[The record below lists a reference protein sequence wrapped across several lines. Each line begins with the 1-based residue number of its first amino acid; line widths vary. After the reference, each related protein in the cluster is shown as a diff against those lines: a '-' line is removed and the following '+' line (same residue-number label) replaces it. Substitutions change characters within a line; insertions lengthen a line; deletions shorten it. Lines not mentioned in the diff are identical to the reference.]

1 MKAASDHDNIL
12 IERIL
17 AGERDLYRELVDR
30 YAPMIFHL
38 MRSYVREENA
48 VQDLA
53 QEVFI
58 KAYNNLSTFGFQS
71 KFSSWIYRIAINQ
84 CKDYLKNVRRKNIT
98 LSSLDSKSIDSLFEN
113 DASQLDE
120 LVNTELHEKLKTAID
135 LLPDVYRNAL
145 LLKYMNDMTYKAMS
159 EELGDSVES
168 LKVRVHRARNE
179 LKSIMD
185 QML

>member
-1 MKAASDHDNIL
+1 MKADSDHDHVL

-17 AGERDLYRELVDR
+17 AGERDLYRVLIDR

-38 MRSYVREENA
+38 LRSYIREEDA

-53 QEVFI
+53 QDVFI
-58 KAYNNLSTFGFQS
+58 KAFDKLSAFNFQS
-71 KFSSWIYRIAINQ
+71 KFSSWIYRIAANQ
-84 CKDYLKNVRRKNIT
+84 CKDYLKNVRRKNVT
-98 LSSLDSKSIDSLFEN
+98 LSSLDPKSADLLFEHE
-113 DASQLDE
+113 ASQLNE
-120 LVNTELHEKLKTAID
+120 LVDSEMHDKLRTAID
-135 LLPDVYRNAL
+135 LLPDIYRNAL
-145 LLKYMNDMTYKAMS
+145 LLKYMHDMTYQAMS

>member
-1 MKAASDHDNIL
+1 MKTTADHDRVL

-17 AGERDLYRELVDR
+17 AGDRDLYRELIDR

-38 MRSYVREENA
+38 LRSYIREEHA

-58 KAYNNLSTFGFQS
+58 KAYDNLPSFGFQS
-71 KFSSWIYRIAINQ
+71 KFSSWIYRIAVNQ
-84 CKDYLKNVRRKNIT
+84 CKDYLKNIRRKNIT
-98 LSSLDSKSIDSLFEN
+98 LSSFDSESLDALFE
-113 DASQLDE
+113 DQATQLNE
-120 LVNTELHEKLKTAID
+120 LVNTEIHDKLKTAID
-135 LLPDVYRNAL
+135 LLPEAYRNAL

>member
-1 MKAASDHDNIL
+1 MKATSDHDNIL

-17 AGERDLYRELVDR
+17 AGESDLYRELIDR

-38 MRSYVREENA
+38 LRSYIRDEHA

-71 KFSSWIYRIAINQ
+71 KFSSWIYRIAVNQ

-98 LSSLDSKSIDSLFEN
+98 LSSLDSKSIDSLFEK
-113 DASQLDE
+113 DASQLNE
-120 LVNTELHEKLKTAID
+120 LVNNELHEKLKTAID

>member
-1 MKAASDHDNIL
+1 MNTTSNHDNLL

-17 AGERDLYRELVDR
+17 AGERDLYRELIDR
-30 YAPMIFHL
+30 YSPMIFHL
-38 MRSYVREENA
+38 LRSYIREEYA

-58 KAYNNLSTFGFQS
+58 KAFNNLSTFGFQS
-71 KFSSWIYRIAINQ
+71 KFSSWIYRIAVNQ

-98 LSSLDSKSIDSLFEN
+98 LSSLDSKSIDSLFEE
-113 DASQLDE
+113 DASQLSE

>member
-1 MKAASDHDNIL
+1 MKPVPENDQAL
-12 IERIL
+12 IKRIL
-17 AGERDLYRELVDR
+17 AGERDLYRELIDR

-38 MRSYVREENA
+38 LRSYIREENV

-53 QEVFI
+53 QDVFI
-58 KAYNNLSTFGFQS
+58 KAFDKLPDFEFQS
-71 KFSSWIYRIAINQ
+71 KFSSWIYRIAANR
-84 CKDYLKNVRRKNIT
+84 CKDYLKNIRRRNVTI
-98 LSSLDSKSIDSLFEN
+98 SSLDSTTIDSLFEVG
-113 DASQLDE
+113 ASQLKDLE
-120 LVNTELHEKLKTAID
+120 NSELHDKLQAAID
-135 LLPDVYRNAL
+135 LLPDIYRKAL
-145 LLKYMNDMTYKAMS
+145 LLKYMHDMTYKAMS